1 MEIALFIKLKIIILV
16 TKQDE
21 DADDDDAQDQFA
33 AGGTSEALL
42 AALLD

>member
-21 DADDDDAQDQFA
+21 DADDDAQDQFA